1 MSFCLEREGSACA
14 SRVRFYRISPSPET
28 PSARIV
34 PDTIGAVVIGGA
46 LRGGT
51 QAVQLETA
59 RGGPVGQVAGG
70 VAGTGSQATQQR
82 LGRALDTR
90 PTITVASGQLCQVL
104 LIKPLT
110 LPALWQ

>member
-1 MSFCLEREGSACA
+1 MQYANYFSCLTA
-14 SRVRFYRISPSPET
+14 YP
-28 PSARIV
+28 
-34 PDTIGAVVIGGA
+34 GAY
-46 LRGGT
+46 
-51 QAVQLETA
+51 E
-59 RGGPVGQVAGG
+59 VAGG